1 MIKWIIVMVIVDWFA
16 ILWEAHDWF
25 KWSVLTRIMKT
36 RKQFLNQNCHVLGT
50 SYKNNPSL
58 SFMEQS
64 QSNCRI
70 ENTSMQYLA
79 LLIVVVSSVSLV
91 YFPLFCFKDSSFLR

>member
-1 MIKWIIVMVIVDWFA
+1 MVCSSWNYENSCLISNKFINCKA
-16 ILWEAHDWF
+16 
-25 KWSVLTRIMKT
+25 

-91 YFPLFCFKDSSFLR
+91 YFPLFCFKDSSLLR